1 MSETAEVQAQTV
13 AVAAPKKQKK
23 LKPARKQVKPGD
35 VVKTEAPQTG
45 KEYNIWYNKWAGGD
59 REDSYSKGQVSLSTG
74 IKQRTVELHGCAGIV
89 FDHTRVSWRR
99 AAVDFSCFGRWARRH
114 AHCFSGFA
122 SEVVALARLDWI
134 VLGKSGYAKSQE
146 KPDPWLLPEWLS
158 SDVKNNHLR
167 ALLLLSCSTVQRVRV
182 VTDLYL
188 TAKSSPKPVV
198 TSSATLASPAQ
209 TSLVSSTPVSTLRAD
224 AVPTAGSAN
233 TCICSPDPND
243 QLPDSSKDCFARD
256 KFSDY
261 RDDMGGVGSFN
272 RQNRTLY
279 IGRIKETGNGLETEE
294 VVMRHFKEWG
304 QIERDN
310 SETGW
315 AVKVLQYRSVAF
327 VTYVSELHA
336 QFAKEAMACQSLD
349 NDEILNVRWATED
362 PNPVQKVAEKRRLVD
377 MGQEVIKAKIDP
389 RIVDAMRTIRALEDG
404 DVLDEDGYIVDGDE
418 EEDEVGDD
426 GTGEPG
432 SKRRRLE
439 APPPSAATG
448 EDEPPQP
455 KGLLSADT
463 LEGLKY
469 FAEIRKR
476 NGGAPAAPPPRAA
489 AAPAP
494 LKEGLG
500 LADYGSD
507 DED

>member
-1 MSETAEVQAQTV
+1 MSETTETEIQAV

-59 REDSYSKGQVSLSTG
+59 REDSYSNKVKSQTRCNIKRDSGLTRANVTG
-74 IKQRTVELHGCAGIV
+74 IKYTCLYFARGCCPYGWECEYLHM
-89 FDHTRVSWRR
+89 
-99 AAVDFSCFGRWARRH
+99 
-114 AHCFSGFA
+114 
-122 SEVVALARLDWI
+122 L
-134 VLGKSGYAKSQE
+134 
-146 KPDPWLLPEWLS
+146 PDPS
-158 SDVKNNHLR
+158 
-167 ALLLLSCSTVQRVRV
+167 
-182 VTDLYL
+182 
-188 TAKSSPKPVV
+188 
-198 TSSATLASPAQ
+198 
-209 TSLVSSTPVSTLRAD
+209 
-224 AVPTAGSAN
+224 
-233 TCICSPDPND
+233 D

-279 IGRIKETGNGLETEE
+279 IGRIKETGNGQETEE

-304 QIERDN
+304 QIERDD
-310 SETGW
+310 SESTW

-336 QFAKEAMACQSLD
+336 QFAKEAMACQSMD

-389 RIVDAMRTIRALEDG
+389 RIVDAMRTVRALEDG
-404 DVLDEDGYIVDGDE
+404 DVLDEDGYMLDDE
-418 EEDEVGDD
+418 DVEDD
-426 GTGEPG
+426 GSGQPG
-432 SKRRRLE
+432 AKRRRLE
-439 APPPSAATG
+439 TPP
-448 EDEPPQP
+448 EVEREEEPAQP

-476 NGGAPAAPPPRAA
+476 NGVPAAPPRA

>member
-1 MSETAEVQAQTV
+1 MSSETETETQVV
-13 AVAAPKKQKK
+13 AVVAPKKQKK

-59 REDSYSKGQVSLSTG
+59 REDSYSNKVKSQTRCNIKRDSGLTRANVTG
-74 IKQRTVELHGCAGIV
+74 IKYTCLYFARGCCPYGWECEYLHM
-89 FDHTRVSWRR
+89 
-99 AAVDFSCFGRWARRH
+99 
-114 AHCFSGFA
+114 
-122 SEVVALARLDWI
+122 L
-134 VLGKSGYAKSQE
+134 
-146 KPDPWLLPEWLS
+146 PDP
-158 SDVKNNHLR
+158 D
-167 ALLLLSCSTVQRVRV
+167 
-182 VTDLYL
+182 
-188 TAKSSPKPVV
+188 
-198 TSSATLASPAQ
+198 
-209 TSLVSSTPVSTLRAD
+209 
-224 AVPTAGSAN
+224 
-233 TCICSPDPND
+233 D

-279 IGRIKETGNGLETEE
+279 IGRIKETGNGQETEE

-304 QIERDN
+304 TIERDD
-310 SETGW
+310 SASTW

-377 MGQEVIKAKIDP
+377 MGQEVIRAKIDP
-389 RIVDAMRTIRALEDG
+389 RIVDAMRTVRALEDG
-404 DVLDEDGYIVDGDE
+404 DVLD
-418 EEDEVGDD
+418 DD
-426 GTGEPG
+426 GFILDGEDVEDDGSGQPG
-432 SKRRRLE
+432 AKRRRLE
-439 APPPSAATG
+439 AS
-448 EDEPPQP
+448 PPQEQDEQSSLP

-463 LEGLKY
+463 MEGLKY

-476 NGGAPAAPPPRAA
+476 NAVPVAAPPR

>member
-1 MSETAEVQAQTV
+1 MASETTEELQAV
-13 AVAAPKKQKK
+13 AVVAPTKKQKK

-59 REDSYSKGQVSLSTG
+59 REDSYSNKVKSQTRCNIKRDSGLTRANVTG
-74 IKQRTVELHGCAGIV
+74 IKYTCLYFARGCCPYGWECEYLHM
-89 FDHTRVSWRR
+89 
-99 AAVDFSCFGRWARRH
+99 
-114 AHCFSGFA
+114 
-122 SEVVALARLDWI
+122 L
-134 VLGKSGYAKSQE
+134 
-146 KPDPWLLPEWLS
+146 
-158 SDVKNNHLR
+158 
-167 ALLLLSCSTVQRVRV
+167 
-182 VTDLYL
+182 
-188 TAKSSPKPVV
+188 
-198 TSSATLASPAQ
+198 
-209 TSLVSSTPVSTLRAD
+209 
-224 AVPTAGSAN
+224 
-233 TCICSPDPND
+233 PDPND

-304 QIERDN
+304 QIEHDD

-336 QFAKEAMACQSLD
+336 QFAKEAMACQSMD

-362 PNPVQKVAEKRRLVD
+362 PNPVQKVAEKRRLVE

-389 RIVDAMRTIRALEDG
+389 RIVDAMRTVRALEDG
-404 DVLDEDGYIVDGDE
+404 DVLDEDGYILDGE
-418 EEDEVGDD
+418 EVEDD
-426 GTGEPG
+426 GSGEPG

-439 APPPSAATG
+439 APPPPEEEG
-448 EDEPPQP
+448 PPQP

-476 NGGAPAAPPPRAA
+476 NGVPAAPPSRAA
-489 AAPAP
+489 APVP